1 MTSDQPEVKPT
12 SRYSVSDVC
21 RMLCIH
27 RHTLSR
33 YVQMGYIKEGRSK
46 LNGRPYY
53 TGLEIIKLF
62 NK

>member
-1 MTSDQPEVKPT
+1 MTNTRPDVSPT
-12 SRYSVSDVC
+12 GRYSVKETCDK
-21 RMLCIH
+21 LQIH

-33 YVQMGYIKEGRSK
+33 YVQMGYIREVRSK
-46 LNGRPYY
+46 INGRPFY